1 MPQPLTPD
9 ERRDRLVFYPV
20 AVVGG
25 LFCLTVLMTI
35 AATFGDPQAPMARWL
50 NRHGTPLL
58 LWETALLV
66 TVSVL
71 AMVIDRV
78 RTLQRLKKNRS
89 TPAGVKTETTLTTFP
104 PDQRFDPQ
112 DRRDHDVG

>member
-1 MPQPLTPD
+1 MSQPLTPD

-35 AATFGDPQAPMARWL
+35 AATFGDPQAPAARWL

-71 AMVIDRV
+71 AMVIDRI
-78 RTLQRLKKNRS
+78 RTLQRLKKSQS
-89 TPAGVKTETTLTTFP
+89 TQTETEPETEFP
-104 PDQRFDPQ
+104 SDQPFAPQ